1 MLKVKVDHSLCIGT
15 AACAAVAPNVFDLN
29 DEGKSVVKK
38 RDGISS
44 ADFTAFSDIN
54 DTQDNIQNAA
64 KSCPVDSIV
73 IVEVD
78 ENEKEIRQAW
88 STK

>member
-29 DEGKSVVKK
+29 DEGKSVIKK
-38 RDGISS
+38 KDGTST
-44 ADFTAFSDIN
+44 ADFTAFSEIH
-54 DTQDNIQNAA
+54 DTQENIQNAA

-78 ENEKEIRQAW
+78 EKGNELRQVW
-88 STK
+88 PTK